1 MHLLFLGLVST
12 TVIMVQD
19 WAGIRNK
26 ATHLQK
32 TLEQLTLKIEN
43 KHFSWCRVSAYRGKK
58 LGGWFLDAYLG
69 FARLLPW
76 MYSILLS
83 DEFKTAPPYEAPTK
97 PQKNWTRAENSSW
110 LGAHGLSRNGKAKD
124 LSQRVQHHMRLG
136 TAVPEAASD
145 GAEDEILLVMVSLW
159 TMISFIMGMVES
171 SNTAENVSARLIRIF
186 LTHFYDFDRKMRPVG
201 LDKKPAW
208 LSHYNF
214 MSLLNLPSQIADL
227 GPVQNRWEG
236 GIHGERFIQRVKPQI
251 KSVNLKNF
259 PKNLLTN
266 LLRQR
271 ELLLLK
277 SSGVELEESDDDD
290 LDNGDEV
297 DFTAVTK
304 YPSIAALIV
313 EWTKKQPLSCVVANK
328 GGKTGVYCCFKYGT
342 PSITSVVEF
351 VWDRDG
357 EIVDRFGM
365 LYFPLKSSG
374 AQADGIG
381 EIFPLNELEVSFYG
395 LLLPLLEQ
403 QDIALAS
410 GNHPMYTLVS
420 STWKTLNRQ
429 TDLVSPHYIVDY
441 DKLVI

>member
-32 TLEQLTLKIEN
+32 TLEQLTLKIEK
-43 KHFSWCRVSAYRGKK
+43 KHLSWCRVSAYRGKK
-58 LGGWFLDAYLG
+58 LGGWFSDAYLG

-227 GPVQNRWEG
+227 GPVRNRWEG
-236 GIHGERFIQRVKPQI
+236 GIRGERFIQRVKPQI

-277 SSGVELEESDDDD
+277 SSGEELEESDDDD
-290 LDNGDEV
+290 LDDGDEEV

-342 PSITSVVEF
+342 P
-351 VWDRDG
+351 
-357 EIVDRFGM
+357 IVSHLLWSFC
-365 LYFPLKSSG
+365 
-374 AQADGIG
+374 GIKMG
-381 EIFPLNELEVSFYG
+381 RLSTILGCCISPLNLWVPKQMG
-395 LLLPLLEQ
+395 L
-403 QDIALAS
+403 AKYF
-410 GNHPMYTLVS
+410 H
-420 STWKTLNRQ
+420 
-429 TDLVSPHYIVDY
+429 
-441 DKLVI
+441 